1 MAVVSLSSD
10 GPPIPTLRTLSR
22 FSAGELLAVEYIC
35 ATGFQFP
42 SDIQDLQHRFIF
54 VPYIQDVERLRRDKV
69 IAASI
74 ITIGSSSI

>member
-22 FSAGELLAVEYIC
+22 FSAGELRAVEYIR

-42 SDIQDLQHRFIF
+42 SDIQDLF
-54 VPYIQDVERLRRDKV
+54 VPYIQDVERLRRDRV